1 MKFSVDAGLFVSS
14 IRSRCVVAN
23 SEREAENEL
32 WRILR
37 EKALE
42 LGKFIDRVD
51 IDFWKTELVVK
62 NYKAVREVTP

>member
-1 MKFSVDAGLFVSS
+1 MGVYCMKFSTDEGLFTSN

-37 EKALE
+37 EKASKK
-42 LGKFIDRVD
+42 GKFLDRVD
-51 IDFWKTELVVK
+51 IDFWKTELLIETR
-62 NYKAVREVTP
+62 YK